1 MENSLP
7 RSRSGNSI
15 PLPHWTHC
23 LLPFL
28 STPQEF
34 NHVNVLLLARE
45 MWKGRDYFLG
55 FMSTGQIGN
64 APSHVVM
71 NSRTI
76 IVTSAGEGRRTYV
89 RTQQTLQHNSF
100 LQSVICANASQKSFI
115 SDYSLWREMQ
125 GNSLEENCLG
135 LQSFRVH
142 QPGNEARLHFS
153 WAPTEGGREVGL
165 MFGAGDVRFSF
176 DLKFSQWFVAALP
189 LPHSLPCLS
198 IFFM

>member
-15 PLPHWTHC
+15 PLPHC

-28 STPQEF
+28 PPPQEF
-34 NHVNVLLLARE
+34 SHVNVLLLARE
-45 MWKGRDYFLG
+45 TWKGRDHFLA
-55 FMSTGQIGN
+55 FVSTGQIGN

-76 IVTSAGEGRRTYV
+76 IVTSAGEGRRTYA

-125 GNSLEENCLG
+125 GKSLEENCSG

-142 QPGNEARLHFS
+142 QPGNEASHRLS
-153 WAPTEGGREVGL
+153 QPPLREGE
-165 MFGAGDVRFSF
+165 
-176 DLKFSQWFVAALP
+176 K
-189 LPHSLPCLS
+189 
-198 IFFM
+198 